1 MNKMYLIF
9 LVSISLFAGTAAA
22 DEEWELRKDQD
33 DIQVYTRSVDGSP
46 YKAVR
51 TTTILD
57 NVTLGAL
64 VALIEDVE
72 ACPKWADKCAESFV
86 YERLSDTEAYV
97 YTHNSMPF
105 PVKDRDVLAH
115 VNWAQD
121 PDTFQVVM
129 TSTAMVGIMDTK
141 RGRLRLE
148 RANAN
153 WTFTPTDSGSVE
165 VSNEAHIDPG
175 SNIPSWVTN
184 MLLVDTPF
192 QTMIAFT
199 EEVVKP
205 KYQNAIVGFIQEPA
219 SK

>member
-1 MNKMYLIF
+1 MNKLYSIL
-9 LVSISLFAGTAAA
+9 LVSISLFAGTATAA
-22 DEEWELRKDQD
+22 EEWELRKDED
-33 DIQVYTRSVDGSP
+33 GIQVYTRSVDGSP
-46 YKAVR
+46 YKAVKA
-51 TTTILD
+51 TTVLGS
-57 NVTLGAL
+57 VTLASL
-64 VALIEDVE
+64 VALIEDAE
-72 ACPKWADKCAESFV
+72 ACPNWADKCAESFV
-86 YERLSDTEAYV
+86 HERVSDTEAYV

-121 PDTFQVVM
+121 PGTLQVVM
-129 TSTAMVGIMDTK
+129 TSIATVGIMEEK

-148 RANAN
+148 RANAK
-153 WTFTPTDSGSVE
+153 WTFTPAGSGAIE

-175 SNIPSWVTN
+175 SNIPGWLTN

-192 QTMIAFT
+192 QTMLAFT

-205 KYQNAIVGFIQEPA
+205 KYQNSEVGFIQEPT